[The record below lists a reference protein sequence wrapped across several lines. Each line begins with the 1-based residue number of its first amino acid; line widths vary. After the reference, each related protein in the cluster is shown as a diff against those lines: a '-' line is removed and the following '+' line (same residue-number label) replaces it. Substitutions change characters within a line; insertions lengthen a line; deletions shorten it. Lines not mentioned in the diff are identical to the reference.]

1 MEKLDA
7 SLAINASM
15 EAGKKIM
22 DAVRKEI
29 RAVICLKGSFQKS
42 AGEKTITSSNDISGV
57 KIVAIMFFRSTLYAR
72 LKMLGYDQERSVST
86 ILR

>member
-15 EAGKKIM
+15 EEGKKLM
-22 DAVRKEI
+22 AAVRKEI
-29 RAVICLKGSFQKS
+29 GAVICLKGSFQKN
-42 AGEKTITSSNDISGV
+42 AGEKTVTSSNDISGV

-72 LKMLGYDQERSVST
+72 LKMLGN
-86 ILR
+86 